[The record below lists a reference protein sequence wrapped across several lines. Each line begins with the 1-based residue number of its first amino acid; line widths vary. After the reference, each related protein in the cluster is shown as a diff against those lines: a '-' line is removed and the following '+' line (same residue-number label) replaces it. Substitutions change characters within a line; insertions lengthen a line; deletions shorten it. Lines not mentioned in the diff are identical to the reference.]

1 MAKKPYQKFNKKND
15 FKARAKDS
23 RHKEAELDTD
33 EELSDAESD
42 EMVYGR
48 NPVIET
54 LRSKR
59 DVNKLFVQDG
69 LSGDKI
75 NSVLKEAKKRKVQ
88 LSFVPKTK
96 LDNLSDGG
104 NHQGVVLAASP
115 VNYASIGDLFTKAEE
130 KGEQPFFLLLDGIED
145 PHNLGSIIRTA
156 DASGAHGV
164 IIPKRRAV
172 GLTSTV
178 AKSSAGAIEHVLVA
192 RVTNMASTIDELKDR
207 GLWIFGT
214 DMKGK
219 DYRHWD
225 VSSPVGLVIGS
236 EGKGMSRLV
245 KDKVD
250 ETLSIPMVGD
260 TQSLNA
266 SVASGLLM
274 YEVYR
279 KRHSL

>member
-1 MAKKPYQKFNKKND
+1 MPRKPQPKRATKKTGKPKREDVRRKTEQP
-15 FKARAKDS
+15 A
-23 RHKEAELDTD
+23 AE
-33 EELSDAESD
+33 AESD

-48 NPVIET
+48 NPVMET
-54 LRSKR
+54 LKSSR

-75 NSVLKEAKKRKVQ
+75 NAVVSEAKKRKVQ
-88 LSFVPKTK
+88 LSFVPKSK
-96 LDNLSDGG
+96 LDTLSDGG
-104 NHQGVVLAASP
+104 SHQGLVLAASP
-115 VNYASIGDLFTKAEE
+115 VNYASIDELFAKAEE
-130 KGEQPFFLLLDGIED
+130 NKEAPFFLLLDGIED
-145 PHNLGSIIRTA
+145 PHNLGSILRTA
-156 DASGAHGV
+156 DASGVHGV

-178 AKSSAGAIEHVLVA
+178 AKASAGAIEHVLVA
-192 RVTNMASTIDELKDR
+192 RVTNMATTIDELKDR

-225 VSSPVGLVIGS
+225 VSSPVGLVIGN
-236 EGKGMSRLV
+236 EGKGLSRLV
-245 KDKVD
+245 RDKVD

-260 TQSLNA
+260 VQSLNA

-274 YEVYR
+274 YEVFR
-279 KRHSL
+279 KRNSL

>member
-1 MAKKPYQKFNKKND
+1 MAIKKRNTNEKPKHDNNE
-15 FKARAKDS
+15 S
-23 RHKEAELDTD
+23 TITD
-33 EELSDAESD
+33 D

-48 NPVIET
+48 NPVLET
-54 LRSKR
+54 LRSER

-69 LSGDKI
+69 LTDNKI
-75 NSVLKEAKKRKVQ
+75 NKVVSEAKKRKVQ

-104 NHQGVVLAASP
+104 NHQGLVLAASP
-115 VNYASIGDLFTKAEE
+115 VNYATLDELFEKAEE
-130 KGEQPFFLLLDGIED
+130 KNEAPFFLLLDGIED
-145 PHNLGSIIRTA
+145 PHNLGSILRSA
-156 DASGAHGV
+156 DASGVHGV

-178 AKSSAGAIEHVLVA
+178 AKASAGAIEHVLVA
-192 RVTNMASTIDELKDR
+192 RVTNMAQTIDELKDR

-219 DYRHWD
+219 DYRYWD
-225 VSSPVGLVIGS
+225 VASPVGLVIGS

-245 KDKVD
+245 KEKVD

-260 TQSLNA
+260 VQSLNA
-266 SVASGLLM
+266 GVASGLLM
-274 YEVYR
+274 YEVFR
-279 KRHSL
+279 KRNTL

>member
-1 MAKKPYQKFNKKND
+1 MAKKPYQKHLKKD
-15 FKARAKDS
+15 EFKARKQDS
-23 RHKEAELDTD
+23 RHKHVESETE

-48 NPVIET
+48 NPVMET
-54 LRSKR
+54 LKSKR

-69 LSGDKI
+69 LAGDKV
-75 NSVLKEAKKRKVQ
+75 NAVVSEAKKRKVQ

-115 VNYASIGDLFTKAEE
+115 VNYASIDDLFAKAEE
-130 KGEQPFFLLLDGIED
+130 KNEQPFFLLLDGIED

-178 AKSSAGAIEHVLVA
+178 AKASAGAIEHVLVA
-192 RVTNMASTIDELKDR
+192 RVTNMAITIDELKER

-219 DYRHWD
+219 DYRYWD

-236 EGKGMSRLV
+236 EGKGISRLV

-260 TQSLNA
+260 VQSLNA
-266 SVASGLLM
+266 SVASSLLM